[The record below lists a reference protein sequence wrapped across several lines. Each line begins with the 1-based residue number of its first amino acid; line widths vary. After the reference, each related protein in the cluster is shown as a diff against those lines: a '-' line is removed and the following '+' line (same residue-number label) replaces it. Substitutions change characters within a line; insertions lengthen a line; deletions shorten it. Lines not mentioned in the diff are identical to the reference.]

1 MPDQV
6 ITAVPAT
13 HVKRKTREEED
24 SDDEGSDVVSS
35 AKLRSLRSDMS
46 AYFPTSLPFRA

>member
-13 HVKRKTREEED
+13 NIKRKNREEEED
-24 SDDEGSDVVSS
+24 SDDEGSDVVSGP
-35 AKLRSLRSDMS
+35 
-46 AYFPTSLPFRA
+46 AYSRLERKRRY

>member
-13 HVKRKTREEED
+13 NVKRKTREEED
-24 SDDEGSDVVSS
+24 SDDEGSDVV
-35 AKLRSLRSDMS
+35 RNPRG
-46 AYFPTSLPFRA
+46 